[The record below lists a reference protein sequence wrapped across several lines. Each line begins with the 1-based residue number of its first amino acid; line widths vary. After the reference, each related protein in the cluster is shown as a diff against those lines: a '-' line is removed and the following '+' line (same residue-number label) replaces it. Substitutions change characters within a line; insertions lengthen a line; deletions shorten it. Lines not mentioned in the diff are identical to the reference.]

1 MPLDPRTISPHAP
14 EDFQQ
19 AGVPSQRSASLSQA
33 HVPVLIQPFLGN
45 EKPPGQKD
53 RAAPERCGRGD
64 WIRTSGLY
72 VPNVALY
79 QAEPHLV
86 MAGEE
91 GFEPSQT
98 ESESVVLPLH
108 NSAVV
113 KQRILLYRTDRI
125 CQEGFPRK
133 NKFLYSAAAFLQG
146 TARGTIVPR
155 AVKTERKVISS
166 GCSRKTPP
174 SS

>member
-1 MPLDPRTISPHAP
+1 MKFCPY
-14 EDFQQ
+14 
-19 AGVPSQRSASLSQA
+19 
-33 HVPVLIQPFLGN
+33 N
-45 EKPPGQKD
+45 EKPPGLFNQ
-53 RAAPERCGRGD
+53 AVLFRCGRGD

-108 NSAVV
+108 NSPSNRFPIYYLVG
-113 KQRILLYRTDRI
+113 QRYLL
-125 CQEGFPRK
+125 
-133 NKFLYSAAAFLQG
+133 
-146 TARGTIVPR
+146 
-155 AVKTERKVISS
+155 
-166 GCSRKTPP
+166 
-174 SS
+174 